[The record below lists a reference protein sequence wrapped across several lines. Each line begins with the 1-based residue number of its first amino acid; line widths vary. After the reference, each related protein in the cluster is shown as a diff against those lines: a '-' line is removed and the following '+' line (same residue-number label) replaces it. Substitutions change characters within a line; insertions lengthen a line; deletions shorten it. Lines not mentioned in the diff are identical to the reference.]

1 MYNCGDVILTFSLY
15 VLVGVRSTNGSYT
28 SRDQLMQGDNSDN
41 RTNRSFQNKRKI
53 QLDFGDWL
61 KRSSCMLWLQLGCPL
76 RTIQQFAPV
85 GTHLPSMN
93 ELHSCIGEI
102 SSENQGGLRPP

>member
-1 MYNCGDVILTFSLY
+1 
-15 VLVGVRSTNGSYT
+15 
-28 SRDQLMQGDNSDN
+28 
-41 RTNRSFQNKRKI
+41 
-53 QLDFGDWL
+53 
-61 KRSSCMLWLQLGCPL
+61 MLWLQLGCPL